1 MGKKSGIF
9 LAPSRGLKIYMVYV
23 LMLLTLGVSTA
34 VKAEAIGAAEGG
46 QTVTLKVMTLNI
58 HSGVNWYGQYDL
70 EGIARYIEAVHPDIV
85 GMQEVV
91 RGWSSQSRFEDIPK
105 DLAQR
110 LNMSYA
116 YSASLERSN
125 GNFGNLILSRYPILS
140 VFTELMPGDLER
152 RSFGFV
158 QILVNGVRVNFVT
171 THLGLSE
178 SDRRQQATA
187 IAQFISKV
195 SGPLIITRDFNGSDG
210 DVAVSVFQGNFLD
223 VQDQCGLKQQGTFR
237 VKDGSLIPRMDYIFA
252 SPDFAVDSLRID
264 ENYISDHLPLVAD
277 LQLTVSNQNIAG
289 EPVFLQ

>member
-195 SGPLIITRDFNGSDG
+195 SGPLIITGDFNGSDG